1 MRLCRFRD
9 AHGRSKQPIRDLK
22 RDVTC
27 IPCSVLP
34 CLTVL
39 VHPLHQG
46 FVCSRTMR
54 RLRSA
59 WVVSGASI
67 REQIKRSGF
76 VCQEIFLNFVEKCCC
91 KIFLLWYKETM
102 KANLNI
108 IEQKRKAIG
117 ISTSE
122 LARRVGGERETLSSF
137 LKSGKQ
143 LNKDLRLITILCKEL
158 KVDIKDVIKWANT

>member
-1 MRLCRFRD
+1 
-9 AHGRSKQPIRDLK
+9 
-22 RDVTC
+22 
-27 IPCSVLP
+27 
-34 CLTVL
+34 
-39 VHPLHQG
+39 
-46 FVCSRTMR
+46 
-54 RLRSA
+54 
-59 WVVSGASI
+59 
-67 REQIKRSGF
+67 
-76 VCQEIFLNFVEKCCC
+76 
-91 KIFLLWYKETM
+91 M

-158 KVDIKDVIKWANT
+158 KVDIKDVIK